1 MTQSVTGPAIALVVC
16 TRNRGA
22 QLPVTLASHA
32 AMRPSVPWE
41 LVLVDNGS
49 TDSTPALLRDFAAR
63 ASFSVTL
70 VHEPRPGLA
79 SARNAGVRAARA
91 PLLAFTDDDCYP
103 DHDLLDRWVE
113 CFADPAIGYAAGRIL
128 LHDPEDFPITIRTDL
143 EPQTLRPGAFV
154 EPGFLQGAN
163 MAFRRELLR
172 ELGGFDPAL
181 GPGGRFNFEDLD
193 MSSRASSAGAAG
205 GYFPGPTVRHH
216 HRRRHPAQIA
226 DLRHSYARGRGAYFA
241 SLLLR
246 GDGSRSLFGHLRR
259 SLAWKSRTEVVLEVV
274 SAVHYAAYR
283 LARRAERPL
292 RG

>member
-1 MTQSVTGPAIALVVC
+1 MTGPAIALVVC

-22 QLPVTLASHA
+22 HLPATLTSHL
-32 AMRPSVPWE
+32 AMRPSVSWE

-49 TDSTPALLRDFAAR
+49 TDGTPGLLADFAAR
-63 ASFSVTL
+63 AGFSVTV

-91 PLLAFTDDDCYP
+91 PILAFTDDDCYP
-103 DHDLLDRWVE
+103 DPDLLDRWVE
-113 CFADPAIGYAAGRIL
+113 CFADPAVGYGAGRIL
-128 LHDPEDFPITIRTDL
+128 LHDPEDFPITIRTEA
-143 EPQTLRPGAFV
+143 EPHPLPPGAFV

-163 MAFRRELLR
+163 MAFRRDLLR
-172 ELGGFDPAL
+172 DLGGFDPAL

-193 MSSRASSAGAAG
+193 ISARASATGAAG

-216 HRRRHPAQIA
+216 HRRRDPGEIA
-226 DLRHSYARGRGAYFA
+226 ALRHSYARGRGAYFA

-246 GDGSRSLFGHLRR
+246 GDGSRALLGHLRR
-259 SLAWKSRTEVVLEVV
+259 SLAWKPRTEVALEVM

-283 LARRAERPL
+283 LVRRAERPL
-292 RG
+292 RS